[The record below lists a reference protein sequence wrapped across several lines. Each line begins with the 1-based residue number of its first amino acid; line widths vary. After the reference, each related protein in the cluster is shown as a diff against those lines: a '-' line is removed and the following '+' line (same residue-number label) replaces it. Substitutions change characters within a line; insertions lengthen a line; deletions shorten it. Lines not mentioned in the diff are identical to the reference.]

1 MDDFSGTL
9 LVRTDPPSAHVV
21 AAGDFDLSTTPIAV
35 GQLNDALMSGCRD
48 FCLDLARVTFL
59 DAASV
64 GMLVRLRRR
73 VDELDGELIIANP
86 APRVRRVFELTG
98 VGSMRNDTMPASRAG
113 GSERSRRIE
122 RRPRS

>member
-1 MDDFSGTL
+1 
-9 LVRTDPPSAHVV
+9 
-21 AAGDFDLSTTPIAV
+21 
-35 GQLNDALMSGCRD
+35 MSGCRD

-59 DAASV
+59 DAATV

-86 APRVRRVFELTG
+86 APCVRTVFELTG
-98 VGSMRNDTMPASRAG
+98 VGSMLNDTMPASRAG